1 MKKTLNSHIHIASI
15 YQNSKTGRQQIEYHI
30 LPKNL
35 SAERAAIIAVPKN
48 NRSYEGIKLSAA
60 FAGSLPPLL

>member
-48 NRSYEGIKLSAA
+48 NRSYEGIKR
-60 FAGSLPPLL
+60 